1 MSSERRGLKLNV
13 ACVNSFIIVY
23 RFMEGEHRLGASQP
37 PLVDF
42 NTENIFLF
50 LLLLLLFNISKRYLS
65 YFVQID
71 GWLLNF
77 IKKKKH
83 KEE

>member
-23 RFMEGEHRLGASQP
+23 RFMEGEGEHRLGASQP

-65 YFVQID
+65 YFFELMD
-71 GWLLNF
+71 GF
-77 IKKKKH
+77 
-83 KEE
+83 